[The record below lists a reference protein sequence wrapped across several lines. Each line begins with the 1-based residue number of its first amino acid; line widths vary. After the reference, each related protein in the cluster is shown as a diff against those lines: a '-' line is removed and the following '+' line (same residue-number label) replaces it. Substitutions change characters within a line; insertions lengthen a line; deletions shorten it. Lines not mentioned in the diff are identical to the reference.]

1 MNKTLP
7 AILPAILAALAIA
20 LASGASPALG
30 SPAAA
35 PGPAEALP
43 GVTPAMRSAAFW
55 TGKLADRNRLI
66 MDRGGIDAFNRE
78 FCTVC
83 SNRECSRS
91 WGNASGFNARV
102 RNWRSVLFENVPRV
116 ENSQAAN
123 PNFTPADQGR
133 VPEIVTQTFETSPAP
148 LSFDDVPDTE
158 PGTPADDQ
166 GAPVHRQAAVQTPP
180 APNPAPAVPQ
190 VNTPFQQP
198 AMLSGSPPQE
208 QAQAPGSVF
217 VFDDD

>member
-1 MNKTLP
+1 MFEQAARQHRDIRSNKAHIRLQYG
-7 AILPAILAALAIA
+7 ALMTKQDF
-20 LASGASPALG
+20 LRECMSEFRGAP
-30 SPAAA
+30 
-35 PGPAEALP
+35 
-43 GVTPAMRSAAFW
+43 
-55 TGKLADRNRLI
+55 
-66 MDRGGIDAFNRE
+66 IDAFNRE

-91 WGNASGFNARV
+91 WGNASGFDARV
-102 RNWRSVLFENVPRV
+102 RNWRSVLFENVPRM